1 MPVNAVGREV
11 PSEIN
16 GVRFKPFAG
25 DMKTPPEGRRAGSL
39 IRMAPRGRNKVV
51 KSLKEVIKN
60 VGLEDGMTVSFH
72 HHLRNGDF
80 VVNMVM
86 KTIEKMGFKNIRLA
100 PTALFPIHE
109 PLVPMLK
116 NGTIRRIEGSMNG
129 PLGKATSEG
138 HMKETAILRSHSGR
152 VRAIESGE
160 IHVDVAFIAAPTAD
174 AYGNLNGVD
183 GSSACGP
190 LAYAMVDAYHADHT
204 VAITDNLV
212 PYPAHPISIF
222 QHQIDYVV
230 PVDKIGD
237 PAGIMSGTLRITTS
251 PTRLKIARYAVKV
264 IEKVA
269 LKPGFSFQAGAGGV
283 SLAVTKF
290 LGDIMR
296 KRGIKASFINGGVTK
311 YVVDMLHEGLVNVV
325 FDGQAFDLD
334 AVRSLKEDPN
344 HIETPLAMYGNPY
357 SSGGVVNMLDV
368 GVLGATEVDIDFN
381 VNVNTHSDGYL
392 LHGIGGHQ
400 EVAAGAALT
409 IITVPLYRYRVP
421 VIRER
426 VTTVTTP
433 GEVVDVIVTER
444 GVAVNPKR
452 DDILEALKGTDIPVW
467 DIEDLMKKA
476 YSICGRPEEPK
487 TTDEIIAA
495 ILWRDGTLIDVVYK
509 VKNH

>member
-1 MPVNAVGREV
+1 MAINAVGRDV
-11 PSEIN
+11 PTEIN
-16 GVRFKPFAG
+16 GQRFKPFAG

-39 IRMAPRGRNKVV
+39 LRMVPEGRDKVV
-51 KSLKEVIKN
+51 DSIEEVIKK

-86 KTIEKMGFKNIRLA
+86 ETIRKMGIKDIRVF
-100 PTALFPIHE
+100 PTALFPVHA
-109 PLVPMLK
+109 PLVDMLSD
-116 NGTIRRIEGSMNG
+116 GTIRRIEGSMNG
-129 PLGKATSEG
+129 PLGEATSYG
-138 HMKETAILRSHSGR
+138 AMRETAVLRSHSGR
-152 VRAIESGE
+152 VRAVESGE
-160 IHVDVAFIAAPTAD
+160 VHIDVAFIAAPTAD
-174 AYGNLNGVD
+174 RYGNLNGVD
-183 GSSACGP
+183 GPSACGP
-190 LAYAMVDAYHADHT
+190 LAYGMVDAYHADHT
-204 VAITDNLV
+204 VAITDNIV

-251 PTRLKIARYAVKV
+251 PSRLKIAKYALEV
-264 IEKVA
+264 IDRVA
-269 LKPGFSFQAGAGGV
+269 LRDGFSFQAGAGGI

-290 LGDIMR
+290 LGDLMK

-311 YVVDMLHEGLVNVV
+311 YVVDMLHEGMVDVV

-334 AVRSLKEDPN
+334 AVKSLREDMN

-357 SSGGVVNMLDV
+357 SSGGIVNMLDV

-381 VNVNTHSDGYL
+381 VNVNTHSDGLL

-400 EVAAGAALT
+400 EVAAGSALT
-409 IITVPLYRYRVP
+409 IVTVPLYRYRVP

-433 GEVVDVIVTER
+433 GEVVDVVVTEH
-444 GVAVNPKR
+444 GIAVNPKR
-452 DDILEALKGTDIPVW
+452 DDIIEAMHGSRVPVYDIQ
-467 DIEDLMKKA
+467 ELQKKA
-476 YSICGRPEEPK
+476 ERICGKPEEPK
-487 TTDEIIAA
+487 TTDDIIAA
-495 ILWRDGTLIDVVYK
+495 ILWRDGTVIDVVYK
-509 VKNH
+509 VKK